1 MRSSWSIISCQ
12 LPRYWLLTGAG
23 WRRSH
28 VNETRR
34 SFWDYRFLDN
44 RLCVTTTSP
53 GPGSV
58 ALRSGGSCQPQMA
71 LVGPLC
77 FLYIDYANIAA
88 VLFPASFIWSIISH
102 IKILSIWYMCFAGTR
117 NHYTLHKCGWFDIL
131 WNPVNSNYG
140 RNFGQPQH
148 RQCLFKVIKD
158 GGDCAGKW
166 IDILSYYHMLC
177 IDFRGESKHTRIFLA
192 SPIFHIFL
200 LFIEFLVNQIKSI
213 NRSHMCNLKCSAVS
227 SQLR

>member
-1 MRSSWSIISCQ
+1 MCDHHQPRAGQCRTAEWWQLSTTDGAGGPTLLSI
-12 LPRYWLLTGAG
+12 YWLCKYCCSPVPCQFYMVYNFSYKNSFNLI
-23 WRRSH
+23 H
-28 VNETRR
+28 VFR
-34 SFWDYRFLDN
+34 
-44 RLCVTTTSP
+44 
-53 GPGSV
+53 
-58 ALRSGGSCQPQMA
+58 
-71 LVGPLC
+71 
-77 FLYIDYANIAA
+77 
-88 VLFPASFIWSIISH
+88 
-102 IKILSIWYMCFAGTR
+102 R
-117 NHYTLHKCGWFDIL
+117 NHYTLHKCSWFDIL

-192 SPIFHIFL
+192 SPILHIFL